1 MLDPSLLPIHHW
13 LLGGQLTSG
22 RYRTS
27 AADVG
32 AGSAVGASRACA
44 HACHLHMLQGVA
56 QPVVVPVTR
65 ASLERP
71 TWNDPR
77 ARAFLSWRCTHCAS
91 RANFPYCTHLQIFHR
106 LFHCKLGPH
115 LTLPTSIVSHP
126 TVLGQHAPS
135 ADFPAS
141 SIEPAVKTNRSVYLA
156 LLILFS
162 SVKERAIWDLPKSMV
177 SESLVRGILSI
188 IHRC

>member
-1 MLDPSLLPIHHW
+1 MRARMSSSHA
-13 LLGGQLTSG
+13 SG
-22 RYRTS
+22 CCAASCCASYSSQPRTPNVERS
-27 AADVG
+27 A
-32 AGSAVGASRACA
+32 
-44 HACHLHMLQGVA
+44 
-56 QPVVVPVTR
+56 R
-65 ASLERP
+65 ASLP
-71 TWNDPR
+71 IL
-77 ARAFLSWRCTHCAS
+77 ALHSLCLSCQ
-91 RANFPYCTHLQIFHR
+91 FPYCTHLQIFHR